1 MRSLK
6 YFVFPLCL
14 AASCALAQTSSTS
27 TAAQIALHSQ
37 KAQQYLR
44 EKQPKLAIPELK
56 AVVRLDPNNLDAE
69 ANLGVLLYFQGDY
82 AGANQALSKAL
93 ALHPDIPKL
102 QALLGMSEERSGD
115 PQHAVKD
122 LAAAFPQLHDQKIQM
137 EAGLSLIHLY
147 QAHDQL
153 AEAAGIVRQ
162 LQALQPKNP
171 QLIYVAYRLYS
182 DLAGEQLLSL
192 SLVAPDSAQMH
203 AAMAYEDTMQNND
216 QAAIAQ
222 YRKALAINPKLPGA
236 EFALAQLLQHANDV
250 KQQQEATS
258 IYEQALRENPYDE
271 PSALALGDMNLTQGN
286 FKIAQTYYERAL
298 KIDPEDAEANFGL
311 AKALIGNNESK
322 QALPYLEKSIRLDP
336 TNASAHF
343 RLATLYRQEGR
354 EQDARQQLQI
364 FQRLRKLKDKLS
376 DLYKQMRMKP
386 VHQENRHDSQGGMAG
401 GQ

>member
-1 MRSLK
+1 MRYLK
-6 YFVFPLCL
+6 YSVFLLLL
-14 AASCALAQTSSTS
+14 AGSCALAQTDSSS
-27 TAAQIALHSQ
+27 VASQIALHSQ
-37 KAQQYLR
+37 RAQQYLR

-56 AVVRLDPNNLDAE
+56 TVVRLDPENLDAE

-82 AGANQALSKAL
+82 AGANRALRKALS
-93 ALHPDIPKL
+93 LHPDIPKL

-115 PQHAVKD
+115 PADAVKD
-122 LAAAFPQLHDQKIQM
+122 LSASFPQLTDQKVEM

-147 QAHDQL
+147 QIHDHL
-153 AEAAGIVRQ
+153 AQAAKIVRR
-162 LQALQPKNP
+162 LQGIDPHNP
-171 QLIYVAYRLYS
+171 QLIYIAYRLYS
-182 DLAGEQLLSL
+182 DLAGEQLLNL

-222 YRKALAINPKLPGA
+222 YRAALAIDPSLPGA
-236 EFALAQLLQHANDV
+236 EFALAQLLQNANDV
-250 KQQQEATS
+250 KQQQEAAS
-258 IYEQALRENPYDE
+258 IYEAALKADPYDE
-271 PSALALGDMNLTQGN
+271 PSAVALGDMNLTQGN
-286 FKIAQTYYERAL
+286 FKIAQSYYERAL

-311 AKALIGNNESK
+311 AKALIGTNESK

-354 EQDARQQLQI
+354 EQEARQQLVI

-376 DLYKQMRMKP
+376 DLYKQMRMQP
-386 VHQENRHDSQGGMAG
+386 VHQESTHESQ
-401 GQ
+401 